1 MLNRILIILFIIFVL
16 PNVSFCEEQKWEDQS
31 SNHFIVYYKEAPEDF
46 ITEVIDAAEDYYQKI
61 TRDLGFTRYEYWL
74 WEDRAKI
81 YIYKEAEDYHSSSG
95 KPTWASGHAEYEKKT
110 IYTYPLAWGFFDTLL
125 PHELGH
131 IIFRELVG
139 FRNNNVP
146 LWLDEGVACY
156 QERTRRWGSEK
167 EVKKAIEQKKFITLN
182 ELTEIISLASFDND
196 KVELFYNE
204 SVSIVSFLISNYGK
218 YNFVKLCKAL
228 KDEKSLDSAIDSA
241 YARFD
246 NLKELNDVW
255 HKYLTTNE

>member
-1 MLNRILIILFIIFVL
+1 MLNKILVILFIMAAL
-16 PNVSFCEEQKWEDQS
+16 ATTSFCEEEKWEQQNS
-31 SNHFIVYYKEAPEDF
+31 SHFIVYYKEAPEDF

-61 TRDLGFTRYEYWL
+61 TRDLGFTRYDSWL
-74 WEDRAKI
+74 WEERAKI
-81 YIYKEAEDYHSSSG
+81 YIYKDSENYHASSG
-95 KPTWASGHAEYEKKT
+95 KPSWASGHAEYEKKT

-131 IIFRELVG
+131 IIFREFVG
-139 FRNNNVP
+139 FRNNKVP

-167 EVKKAIEQKKFITLN
+167 EVKKTVESKTFIPLN
-182 ELTEIISLASFDND
+182 ELTEIKSLSDFDKD

-204 SVSIVSFLISNYGK
+204 SVSIVSFLITNYGK
-218 YNFVKLCKAL
+218 YNFARLCKAL
-228 KDEKSLDSAIDSA
+228 KDENSLDQAIDSA

-255 HKYLTTNE
+255 YKYLTTNE